1 MERLRRLDLYSAQV
15 DILQI
20 GIHLFRAL
28 ARLEASHL
36 LLEMTRLS
44 LRTPTK
50 VPFKCRLEFHLE
62 VKIALERKTNK

>member
-1 MERLRRLDLYSAQV
+1 MERLRRLDLDSAQV

-44 LRTPTK
+44 LHTLTK
-50 VPFKCRLEFHLE
+50 VQFKCRLEFHLE